1 MEVNNELLN
10 LKAAVER
17 EKFVQ
22 VLDGHRNCTNCVVTF
37 RVIRGALKMR
47 GR

>member
-10 LKAAVER
+10 FKAAVER

-22 VLDGHRNCTNCVVTF
+22 VLDGHRTVQIVWSPF
-37 RVIRGALKMR
+37 G
-47 GR
+47 